1 MTEQQKP
8 RRQTIEQERGRQAW
22 TNICAIKAMHDE
34 KLEKEYRALAR
45 GFNAMIQ
52 INGLGQALGFLN
64 AKSRDK
70 NNFPDKKTAHYHL
83 LTHLTDWMKNENHF
97 KSHNITVMQKTY
109 DGLLQWLLHEK
120 TSLAEYRHA
129 TTECLAFGL
138 WLSRFA
144 EAELQS
150 KAPSKAQVEE
160 KTGV

>member
-1 MTEQQKP
+1 MAEQKKP
-8 RRQTIEQERGRQAW
+8 QRQTIEQERGRQAW
-22 TNICAIKAMHDE
+22 ANISSIKGRKM
-34 KLEKEYRALAR
+34 EKEYRALAR
-45 GFNAMIQ
+45 GFNAMVQ
-52 INGLGQALGFLN
+52 INGLGQTLGFLN

-70 NNFPDKKTAHYHL
+70 KGVPDEETPHYHL
-83 LTHLTDWMKNENHF
+83 LTHLTNWMRNETHF
-97 KSHNITVMQKTY
+97 KGHNVALMHGKY
-109 DGLLQWLLHEK
+109 DGLLQWLLHET
-120 TSLAEYRHA
+120 TSRADYRHA